1 MQITLVQGILLAV
14 AAMIIGVDFWLEALF
29 IFNPLI
35 VATVAG
41 IILGDVKTG
50 VMGGAICALAFMG
63 LTPAGGTQPPNPVL
77 AGFMTVVI
85 AHTAQVD
92 VTVSFGLSLPFSI
105 MMQYII
111 LLFYSGFSFFMP
123 WADKAADNA
132 DTGAMARLNIL
143 LTGIVAL
150 SYGVIVF
157 LSVYAAQDAI
167 KALVEVMPEWLTHG
181 LDVAGGM
188 LPAVGFGLLLTVMM
202 KTKYIPF
209 LIVGFLIANF
219 IPMENL
225 LPVALI
231 GAAFGLYDFFSAKA
245 RDDAIKAAGKGG
257 VTGGSGRG
265 I

>member
-1 MQITLVQGILLAV
+1 MQITLVQGILLAI

-35 VATVAG
+35 VATIAG
-41 IILGDVKTG
+41 IILGDVTTG
-50 VMGGAICALAFMG
+50 VVGGAICALAFMG

-85 AHTAQVD
+85 AHTTGLD
-92 VTVSFGLSLPFSI
+92 PTVTFGLSLPFSI
-105 MMQYII
+105 VMQYIV
-111 LLFYSGFSFFMP
+111 LMFYSGFSFFMP
-123 WADKAADNA
+123 AADKAAENA
-132 DTGAMARLNIL
+132 DTAALGRLNIL
-143 LTGIVAL
+143 LTGIVAA
-150 SYGVIVF
+150 SYGIVVF
-157 LSVYAAQDAI
+157 LSAYAAQATIANIADA
-167 KALVEVMPEWLTHG
+167 MPEWFVHG

-202 KTKYIPF
+202 KAKYIPF
-209 LIVGFLIANF
+209 LIVGFLIANY

-245 RDDAIKAAGKGG
+245 RDDAIGSANKGN